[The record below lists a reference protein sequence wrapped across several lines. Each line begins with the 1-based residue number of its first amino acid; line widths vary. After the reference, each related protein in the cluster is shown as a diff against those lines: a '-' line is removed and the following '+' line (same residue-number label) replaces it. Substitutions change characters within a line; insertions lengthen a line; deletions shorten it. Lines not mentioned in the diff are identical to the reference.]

1 MEGNIM
7 VLLNKVKPYK
17 NIGPGAHIQE
27 LMEIRDWTQQDLA
40 DVLGV
45 STKHVNK
52 LLNNEQPITLNMAK
66 LLGEA
71 FELSPQFWINLD
83 TNYRLRVEEDSEE
96 EKNVDVRSKIYQY
109 MPINEMCKK
118 GWFQKPKTTNELV
131 ETVCDFWKTTQID
144 FEIMAEVPSLNY
156 RKSEVYEKFNPY
168 AANSWFQMAKNV
180 ADDVDVPVFSKNS
193 LKQLAENIHTYTRK
207 ENGVAEV
214 LEELNKAGVKFLVL
228 SHLQKTYIDGA
239 SFIHNKSPVIVYT
252 ARYKRNDNFWFT
264 LAHEMAHVLK
274 HLQKEGDHFLD
285 DFTKSEVAES
295 DKEQE
300 ANRLASEY
308 LRHTDILDFFDNNIT
323 YITQEQIEE
332 CSETLDVHT
341 AIIMGALAHHKQ
353 ISYQYLHLF
362 TEDVRKQIP
371 MDFYVEPQVN
381 GK

>member
-1 MEGNIM
+1 M

-52 LLNNEQPITLNMAK
+52 LLNDEQPITLNMAK

-83 TNYRLRVEEDSEE
+83 TNYRLRQEDETEE
-96 EKNVDVRSKIYQY
+96 EKDVDIRSKIYQY
-109 MPINEMCKK
+109 MPINEMCRKE
-118 GWFQKPKTTNELV
+118 WFEKPKTTDELEV
-131 ETVCDFWKTTQID
+131 IVCEFWGTESLN
-144 FEIMAEVPSLNY
+144 FEMMAEVPELNY
-156 RKSEVYEKFNPY
+156 RKSDAYENFNPY
-168 AANSWFQMAKNV
+168 AANCWYQMAKNAASDQTVPKYKKSALAQV
-180 ADDVDVPVFSKNS
+180 AKELHS
-193 LKQLAENIHTYTRK
+193 YTRK
-207 ENGVAEV
+207 ENGVAEAIKKV
-214 LEELNKAGVKFLVL
+214 NEAGVKFLVL

-239 SFIHNKSPVIVYT
+239 SFIYNSSPVIVYT

-274 HLQKEGDHFLD
+274 HLKNEGDHFLD
-285 DFTKSEVAES
+285 DFSTSKEVIN
-295 DKEQE
+295 DKEKE
-300 ANRLASEY
+300 ANELASNY
-308 LRHTDILDFFDNNIT
+308 LKHHEILDFFDNNLT
-323 YITQEQIEE
+323 YITQEQVEE
-332 CSETLDVHT
+332 CAETFDVHT

-353 ISYQYLHLF
+353 ISYKYLHLF

-371 MDFYVEPQVN
+371 INFYVEPQTKGN
-381 GK
+381 